1 MPHGRG
7 RPLACV
13 WAAIALLA
21 AGGLLSPS
29 HAQTDSSTTAQ
40 GDAVKGARAKTD
52 AAAKTLKRARRL
64 LGDAA
69 VKGTQQQVTDAL
81 QTVNDATR
89 AFNDA
94 EAGEAALDP
103 QVVAAERAEQDAEH
117 ASDTDPTDK
126 TKADAKD
133 RARRARDQAIAK
145 AEDPITTRVGLTPTA
160 FFPRPQSKKDMRDQL
175 KGARHEM
182 AQAKVTL
189 QTTQALSPNDT
200 AAIDAAREDLGR
212 ATQRF
217 LNRVSDYE
225 DIFFK
230 VPDTENYGWQM
241 QAAAAK
247 TDWERQ
253 AIVEDALKRR
263 ADERKRKHAKL
274 LSELDA
280 EERGGDETPAPSQPN
295 TGDKGDTSAPAA
307 GSVLSGSVLSGDV
320 LQGIGVA
327 ATPVNQPNRGS
338 DDESSSQTSQGDT
351 AGRPPQPGHPPG
363 ARGPTSGMP

>member
-1 MPHGRG
+1 MLWSSRLQVGRERDMPHGRG

-126 TKADAKD
+126 TKADARGSGK
-133 RARRARDQAIAK
+133 
-145 AEDPITTRVGLTPTA
+145 T
-160 FFPRPQSKKDMRDQL
+160 
-175 KGARHEM
+175 GARPSYR
-182 AQAKVTL
+182 QG
-189 QTTQALSPNDT
+189 
-200 AAIDAAREDLGR
+200 GR
-212 ATQRF
+212 
-217 LNRVSDYE
+217 
-225 DIFFK
+225 
-230 VPDTENYGWQM
+230 PDH
-241 QAAAAK
+241 
-247 TDWERQ
+247 D
-253 AIVEDALKRR
+253 
-263 ADERKRKHAKL
+263 
-274 LSELDA
+274 
-280 EERGGDETPAPSQPN
+280 
-295 TGDKGDTSAPAA
+295 
-307 GSVLSGSVLSGDV
+307 
-320 LQGIGVA
+320 
-327 ATPVNQPNRGS
+327 
-338 DDESSSQTSQGDT
+338 
-351 AGRPPQPGHPPG
+351 AGRTHAHGVFSSPAVQEGH
-363 ARGPTSGMP
+363 ARPAEGRSP